1 MTVTIELDPDT
12 ERRIE
17 ALAAR
22 TGQSKAALLR
32 ELVANGFE
40 NVEDYFLAA
49 EVLERIRNGEEAVYS
64 AEAVRREL
72 GLDD

>member
-32 ELVANGFE
+32 ELVTNGFE

-64 AEAVRREL
+64 AEDVRREL